1 MEKFSDRQKAAA
13 EYLKVV
19 NDWEQQRETNR
30 MLLAKCSEY
39 FQMYVDKY
47 EIDLDDPETAWVFC
61 NAIELCAGWVFATLT
76 RFIDMGLAPSRIT
89 DDTVA
94 PPNAFI
100 AHLINQHAFREALE
114 DTETVAML
122 EELWNLEGGNDE

>member
-1 MEKFSDRQKAAA
+1 MERWTERQKAAA

-19 NDWEQQRETNR
+19 AEWEEQRETNR
-30 MLLAKCSEY
+30 MLLARCSDY
-39 FQMYVDKY
+39 FQQYTDKY
-47 EIDLDDPETAWVFC
+47 DIDLDDPETAWVFC
-61 NAIELCAGWVFATLT
+61 NAIELCAGWVFANLT

-89 DDTVA
+89 DDAVA

-114 DTETVAML
+114 DTDTVAML
-122 EELWNLEGGNDE
+122 EELWKLEGEDNE